1 MTIQKKVPWFDS
13 ENPMEVI
20 ITFIRLLGGVLGKN
34 IYKKQ
39 QKKEFGS
46 SQSVSQSVIQSVSG
60 NTESRS
66 RQHALT
72 A

>member
-39 QKKEFGS
+39 QKKGIWLQS
-46 SQSVSQSVIQSVSG
+46 VSQSVSQSSSQSVEIRNLEAV
-60 NTESRS
+60 NTR
-66 RQHALT
+66 
-72 A
+72 